1 MKKALVLAG
10 GFPQIAL
17 IEELH
22 KRGYQVLLADYNKEP
37 VAKKY
42 ADKYYQVSTLDL
54 ESIEKI
60 AREERVNFLIT
71 VCTDQAL
78 NTVSYVA
85 EKLGLP
91 CYIDHQTGLNVT
103 NKAYMK
109 GVFRNNDIPT
119 ADFCILD
126 TLDLAKITK
135 LHYPLIVKP
144 VDCNSSK
151 GVKKVFTND
160 ELKEAFDI
168 AISLSRTNNVVVEE
182 YIEGQELS
190 IDVYVENGHAN
201 VLCITQ
207 IEKIKSSEKFIIFRG
222 LSPAGITDDISKQIC
237 MVAQKIVDAF
247 EIKNSPMLI
256 QLISNGNSVKVLEF
270 SARTGGGVKYL
281 QIKRMTGFDVISA
294 VVDLTIGIKPHYSKK
309 ETGVRYLTN
318 EFIYCHSGK
327 YEKMEGLDDLKSKG
341 VISDYYEFKWKGAEF
356 GEVLSSGDRVA
367 GFTIEGNSLE
377 ELSRKHDMVA
387 LNVRVINDKGEDF
400 MNHELLAP
408 IEI

>member
-17 IEELH
+17 INELH
-22 KRGYQVLLADYNKEP
+22 HRGFQVLLADYNKEP

-42 ADKYYQVSTLDL
+42 ADKYYQVSTLDV

-60 AREERVNFLIT
+60 AKEESVDFLIT

-78 NTVSYVA
+78 NTVSYVS
-85 EKLGLP
+85 ERLGLP
-91 CYIDHQTGLNVT
+91 CYIDYKTGLNVT

-109 GVFRNNDIPT
+109 DVFFNNGIPT
-119 ADFCILD
+119 ADYCILN
-126 TLDLAKITK
+126 TLDFNRLSK

-151 GVKKVFTND
+151 GVKKVFTVD
-160 ELKEAFDI
+160 ELKEAFET
-168 AISLSRTNNVVVEE
+168 AATFSRTNNVVVEE
-182 YIEGQELS
+182 YVEGQELS
-190 IDVYVENGHAN
+190 VDVYVEDGHASI
-201 VLCITQ
+201 LCITK
-207 IEKIKSSEKFIIFRG
+207 IEKIKSAEKFIIFRG
-222 LSPAGITDDISKQIC
+222 LSPASISDGINMQIGI
-237 MVAQKIVDAF
+237 VAQKIADAF
-247 EIKNSPMLI
+247 CIKDSPMLI
-256 QLISNGNSVKVLEF
+256 QLISDGKSIKVLEF

-294 VVDLTIGIKPHYSKK
+294 VVDLTIGKKPHYSKK
-309 ETGVRYLTN
+309 DTGVGYLTN

-327 YEKMEGLDDLKSKG
+327 YERTEGFDDLKNKG
-341 VISDYYEFKWKGAEF
+341 IISDFYEFKWKGAEF

-387 LNVRVINDKGEDF
+387 LRVRVINDKGEDF

-408 IEI
+408 ITI